1 MKINSDF
8 ALSQTAT
15 SAVGDNTSR
24 QQTNMGQALYQPG
37 VLFQSQLL
45 NLAQA
50 SAMQTAVSTA
60 SIETDV
66 PALTPNATAL
76 PDPGN
81 MPFYVQSGDSSGD
94 TSLAEIMTYLGK
106 PMTEADVRKAL
117 GDASP
122 QDMLRFARDNG
133 LDAEEYNNGSWDQIK
148 QQIDQGHP
156 VQALINGDPSGTEN
170 EITGAT
176 GLAGSGN
183 DLHYINITGYGQD
196 PSTGEEYITYH
207 DPHLGTEQR
216 MSVSDFEKFWGDVP
230 GGFHNYFQAYGPK
243 GSNLPP
249 GDDAFQNAGGGLQGT
264 QGTLN
269 GVANI
274 TNAWKLWNAQG
285 SGFGEFLHGSF
296 ELGGGIPQ
304 TALCFVSQ
312 GVQSAASW
320 LHDKVSGIPVLQNM
334 VQPLTDVTSGMAGAV
349 ADVANGFG
357 ESMNDLGQSA
367 SDLFHGDGHK
377 ALDKLGDAAK
387 DLTNG
392 VVHTATDTVSS
403 IGHAVEDFFSDW

>member
-1 MKINSDF
+1 MKIISDF
-8 ALSQTAT
+8 AVAQTAI
-15 SAVGDNTSR
+15 SAVDDNSIA
-24 QQTNMGQALYQPG
+24 QQTNAGQALYQPG
-37 VLFQSQLL
+37 ILFQSQALK
-45 NLAQA
+45 LAQT

-76 PDPGN
+76 PDLGN
-81 MPFYVQSGDSSGD
+81 MPFYIQSGDSSGD

-133 LDAEEYNNGSWDQIK
+133 LEAEEYNNGSWEQIK

-156 VQALINGDPSGTEN
+156 VQALINGDLSGTEN
-170 EITGAT
+170 VITSSN
-176 GLAGSGN
+176 GLAVNGN
-183 DLHYINITGYGQD
+183 DLHYINITGYGKD

-274 TNAWKLWNAQG
+274 SNAWKLLNTQE
-285 SGFGEFLHGSF
+285 SGFPELLHGTF

-304 TALCFVSQ
+304 TVLCFLSQ
-312 GVQSAASW
+312 GVQDAASW
-320 LHDKVSGIPVLQNM
+320 FHDKVSGIPVLQNM
-334 VQPLTDVTSGMAGAV
+334 VQPLTDLTSGIAGGI

-357 ESMNDLGQSA
+357 ESMNDLGGAA

-387 DLTNG
+387 DLANG
-392 VVHTATDTVSS
+392 VVHSVTDTVSS
-403 IGHAVEDFFSDW
+403 VGDAVEDFFSGW